1 MDGTRPPTSISP
13 HDHYARLGAAQAP
26 ILIDVRRPA
35 DFAAS
40 DRCIVAA
47 LHRAPS
53 RRGDCAW
60 TG

>member
-1 MDGTRPPTSISP
+1 MDGSKSSTSISP
-13 HDHYARLGAAQAP
+13 HNLYDQLGTAQ
-26 ILIDVRRPA
+26 ILIDVRKPA

-47 LHRAPS
+47 FHRAPS

-60 TG
+60 TC